1 MRLLLGVIAVL
12 TALSVAG
19 CQNPIDPVDKSDKIQ
34 GLTWVEINSA
44 DLAMWDSD
52 PGNDGLEIS
61 LSYKN
66 EYGDELSFH
75 DKSHNVVIEFWTEK
89 NAGTVDAEFFTRD
102 RLFYS
107 QTIDFEN
114 SDDAIRIPY
123 EAYISQLSA
132 AYGGLTAAASG
143 MLVVRVFPPEEDP
156 RPELLVAKSGVEFYV
171 PPTVADGTD

>member
-75 DKSHNVVIEFWTEK
+75 DKSHNVVVELWTQK
-89 NAGTVDAEFFTRD
+89 DTGTTENSFLTRD
-102 RLFYS
+102 QLFYS

-132 AYGGLTAAASG
+132 AYGGLTVTATG

-156 RPELLVAKSGVEFYV
+156 RPELLVAMSDVDFYV
-171 PPTVADGTD
+171 PPTVADSTE